1 MAGHGPAAAPPG
13 TAQRRNKSSTK
24 ASLKLAVDHD
34 VPALPPAED
43 WFPADPLSPAAQR
56 FPTVDP
62 DTGALAWPP
71 PVQRWWNDIW
81 SSPMSNE
88 FVHSDIQGLYM
99 AAFYLA
105 QALNPYAK
113 MSDRLA
119 AGKAHE
125 ACIRNYGLNPM
136 ARRTL
141 QWEIERTKEAQERG
155 AKRRASTHGKGPD
168 GHGDARNPVSAPD
181 PRQNTENGSENPFSV
196 VN

>member
-1 MAGHGPAAAPPG
+1 MAGHGPPAAPVG
-13 TAQRRNKSSTK
+13 TTQRRNKTSTK
-24 ASLKLAVDHD
+24 ASLKLAVNHD

-43 WFPADPLSPAAQR
+43 WFQIDPNANVDTA
-56 FPTVDP
+56 FPPIDP
-62 DTGALAWPP
+62 DTRKPNWPT

-105 QALNPYAK
+105 QALNPFAK
-113 MSDRLA
+113 LSDRLA

-155 AKRRASTHGKGPD
+155 AKRRSSSGARASSSPTDGP
-168 GHGDARNPVSAPD
+168 GAVSAPD
-181 PRQNTENGSENPFSV
+181 PRQNTESGSENPFSV

>member
-1 MAGHGPAAAPPG
+1 MAGHGPPPSAPG
-13 TAQRRNKSSTK
+13 TAARRHKTSTK
-24 ASLKLAVDHD
+24 ASLKLAVNHD
-34 VPALPPAED
+34 VPALPPAQD
-43 WFPADPLSPAAQR
+43 WFQIDPNANVDTA
-56 FPTVDP
+56 FPPIDP
-62 DTGALAWPP
+62 DTRKPSWPT

-113 MSDRLA
+113 LSDRLA
-119 AGKAHE
+119 SGKAHE

-155 AKRRASTHGKGPD
+155 AKRRASSGSRASD
-168 GHGDARNPVSAPD
+168 GHGDGRNPVSAPD